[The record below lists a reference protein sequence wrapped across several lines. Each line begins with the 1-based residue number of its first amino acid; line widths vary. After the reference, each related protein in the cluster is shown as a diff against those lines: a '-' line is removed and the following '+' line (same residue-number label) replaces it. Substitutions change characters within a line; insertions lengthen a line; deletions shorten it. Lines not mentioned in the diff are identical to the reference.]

1 MTPSI
6 MRIKPELCIDTAICG
21 RHLNSQSYLHHAALC
36 LYMPQ
41 GAFVHRAVNAELPVQ
56 ASQTASLP
64 PTPVL
69 LDTSSK
75 VEGLARK
82 HAAEVASL
90 REAFHA
96 RLAAL
101 EEELQV
107 HILSSTY

>member
-1 MTPSI
+1 M
-6 MRIKPELCIDTAICG
+6 
-21 RHLNSQSYLHHAALC
+21 
-36 LYMPQ
+36 
-41 GAFVHRAVNAELPVQ
+41 Q

-64 PTPVL
+64 PTPGL
-69 LDTSSK
+69 LDTGSK
-75 VEGLARK
+75 VDGLARK

-107 HILSSTY
+107 HVLPAAPSGPQKTCPVAYALRLYRPGCC